1 MKIHSYLIFA
11 LTSLMLVACGGDDD
25 TTDDDVDAVG
35 LSFPLAEGNYW
46 TYNNVD
52 QMGTTRD
59 SLYVSSMNMG
69 NGDATAQMDA
79 KQPSN
84 GFMVTLLAESTVAT
98 NETQLKVTGS
108 IGAPVDGFPNIVI
121 PFSDMILYDYN
132 VDSVDAVLSTTTGV
146 LEETVEGIP
155 LEITYVVSTR
165 HKALAIGDDLINGA
179 ATYYPETEVVLN
191 LEITAQIEVGG
202 FVIPVPIL
210 TPQDVLVANNRYEQ
224 RVGLTLSTVSIN
236 YELEDLS
243 AFGIDLPFPA
253 SDSQTAT
260 ATLDVY
266 VAN

>member
-1 MKIHSYLIFA
+1 MKIRSFFFLA
-11 LTSLMLVACGGDDD
+11 LTSLLLTACSSDDD
-25 TTDDDVDAVG
+25 AGGDDVDAVG
-35 LSFPLAEGNYW
+35 LSFPLVDGNYW

-52 QMGTTRD
+52 QAGTTRD
-59 SLYVSSMNMG
+59 SLYVSSTSMANS
-69 NGDATAQMDA
+69 DTTAQMDA
-79 KQPSN
+79 TQPAN
-84 GFMVTLLAESTVAT
+84 GFMVSLFEGSTLAS
-98 NETQLKVTGS
+98 NETQLKVSGS

-132 VDSVDAVLSTTTGV
+132 VDTANAVLSTTTGI
-146 LEETVEGIP
+146 LEETVEQIP
-155 LEITYVVSTR
+155 LEITYIVTTR
-165 HKALAIGDDLINGA
+165 HKSLEIGDLVNGV
-179 ATYYPETEVVLN
+179 ATYYPETEIVLN

-210 TPQDVLVANNRYEQ
+210 TSQDVLVANNMYEQ

-253 SDSQTAT
+253 SDSQVAT
-260 ATLDVY
+260 ATLDTY